1 MNANHEAWFKI
12 FRERAKALAR
22 HIVLPEGVDDRS
34 LIAASRLVQD
44 GICRI
49 TVLGDPVKVQARAK
63 ELGVSLQGVTLRD
76 PA

>member
-12 FRERAKALAR
+12 FREKAKGLAR

-34 LIAASRLVQD
+34 LIAAARLIQD

-49 TVLGDPVKVQARAK
+49 TVLGDPGKILARA
-63 ELGVSLQGVTLRD
+63 
-76 PA
+76 